1 MGVVSKMKGFLV
13 ILTFLCLTECSTN
26 VGYMQVIHADNTC
39 MSDLRDCVFNYEN
52 KLDGNMT
59 LDDRPNEEDDEPD
72 DENSHIIKKRS
83 VG

>member
-1 MGVVSKMKGFLV
+1 MGVVSNMKGFLV
-13 ILTFLCLTECSTN
+13 ILTFLSLTECSTN

-59 LDDRPNEEDDEPD
+59 IDDNEEDVEPD

>member
-1 MGVVSKMKGFLV
+1 MGVVSNMKGFLV
-13 ILTFLCLTECSTN
+13 ILTFLRLTECSTN

-59 LDDRPNEEDDEPD
+59 IDDNEEDDEPD